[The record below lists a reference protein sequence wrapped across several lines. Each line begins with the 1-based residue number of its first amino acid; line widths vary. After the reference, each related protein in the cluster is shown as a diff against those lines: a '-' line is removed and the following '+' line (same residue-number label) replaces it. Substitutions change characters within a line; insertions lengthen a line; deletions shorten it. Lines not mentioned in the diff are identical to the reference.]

1 MPLEDFLVEGM
12 DEGLYDEETFLEPIY
27 AFDAWR
33 MGQGGEGNTHPP
45 ACRFG
50 GLAEEPCS
58 DMGLQL
64 PGLPRIELPK
74 AIRSLKTSLTQSD
87 AAETVSM
94 LGGPRSAVGWH
105 THGASLQMILHG
117 RRPPSERPRRPLVY
131 PTLSADQ
138 RPLECVVH
146 AGDIVYVP
154 DGWYHAVV
162 NLADTVAV
170 SYQSREMQ
178 PEAQHV
184 FKSFSLPMAESLWR
198 ENPEAIEEQPASG
211 SAQSLRN
218 DLHARRALYYCM
230 MFMDPEKAVEV
241 ILEGIRKDPYHIPMQ
256 FESPGS
262 ATTRVRTTCSAQRE
276 TNGGRAVD
284 RLASWLSRRLKA
296 GEEGLLDLV
305 GELLAEWEP
314 YLVANRRNQKALWIL
329 NKFHRALGDEGRA
342 DEYFERL
349 VTLNEKGIDRR
360 REAMHLTCRRR
371 LPLAKVQEVPA
382 ELLQE
387 VCDEKLMP
395 IWAFCLTLL
404 LEVGVWPGGLEH
416 RRSGTAAK
424 PSRRV

>member
-27 AFDAWR
+27 AF
-33 MGQGGEGNTHPP
+33 
-45 ACRFG
+45 
-50 GLAEEPCS
+50 

-117 RRPPSERPRRPLVY
+117 RKRWFFYPLNHYPPGDGPGGGFSLTDWIQLVY

-198 ENPEAIEEQPASG
+198 ENPEAIEDIASA
-211 SAQSLRN
+211 AQDYLMKGLRN

-256 FESPGS
+256 FE
-262 ATTRVRTTCSAQRE
+262 
-276 TNGGRAVD
+276 
-284 RLASWLSRRLKA
+284 LASWLSRRLKA

-349 VTLNEKGIDRR
+349 VTLNEKGIDR
-360 REAMHLTCRRR
+360 
-371 LPLAKVQEVPA
+371 
-382 ELLQE
+382 
-387 VCDEKLMP
+387 
-395 IWAFCLTLL
+395 
-404 LEVGVWPGGLEH
+404 
-416 RRSGTAAK
+416 
-424 PSRRV
+424 